1 MSGVVDVGF
10 AVIRGSVIDR
20 RVANLTAATQV
31 VGERISR
38 DPRGLYREM
47 QTWSDIR
54 PEDLEAYRQAFV
66 LERFGQ

>member
-1 MSGVVDVGF
+1 
-10 AVIRGSVIDR
+10 
-20 RVANLTAATQV
+20 VANLTAATQV

-54 PEDLEAYRQAFV
+54 PDDLEAYRQAFV
-66 LERFGQ
+66 MERFGQ